1 MGREYQ
7 DEMLRGT
14 ITQPWELVALGAI
27 GAVLLATSW
36 LLLRRELRPA

>member
-1 MGREYQ
+1 
-7 DEMLRGT
+7 MLTGVFT
-14 ITQPWELVALGAI
+14 TPWQLIALAAI